1 MLTEAG
7 LSFLGLGDPSSI
19 SLGVMLYQSRP
30 FVQFAWWAALFPGM
44 MIFLAVLSTNLIGD
58 GMNDVINPH
67 LNEGR

>member
-1 MLTEAG
+1 MQTEAG
-7 LSFLGLGDPSSI
+7 LSLLGLGDPSRI

-58 GMNDVINPH
+58 GLNNVINPH
-67 LNEGR
+67 LIEEK